1 MDRTSFALPKSSLW
15 HSSFSLFRGG
25 VQAHMINAAFA
36 LVLGA
41 CSLAVAVADPRVM
54 IETTYT
60 SSEGLNDLA
69 KTAWKSKGGKYMG
82 TATDIKQ
89 LSDPYYL
96 QVLNDT
102 HDFGVITPTNAMKW
116 DATEPKQ
123 GVFAFDDADKI
134 VAYANKTGAQVRCH
148 TLVWHQQV
156 PEWVKVLEKAELLKA
171 MSNHIT
177 KLMTHFGNS
186 CIAWDVVNE
195 AMNEDGSYRESFWYK
210 KTGKEYIE
218 TAFKTANA
226 VKAKLGLTGMLYYN
240 DYNINVVNNKSD
252 AVLDMATTLRARK
265 IWVEGVGFQSHYS
278 NNDSVAG
285 ADIFN
290 NFRRFTVKNMHVA
303 ITELNV
309 KTSTANPTVSEQQQ
323 QVGIYTNV
331 LSACKKTMRCD
342 GVTVWDFVDT
352 YSWKEA
358 SAPLLFYQPDG
369 PRTPLVRKATYDAV
383 TAGWIL

>member
-1 MDRTSFALPKSSLW
+1 
-15 HSSFSLFRGG
+15 
-25 VQAHMINAAFA
+25 MINAAFA
-36 LVLGA
+36 LLLGA
-41 CSLAVAVADPRVM
+41 CSLVVAVADPRVM

-60 SSEGLNDLA
+60 ATEGLNDLA
-69 KTAWKSKGGKYMG
+69 KTAWKDKGGKYMG
-82 TATDIKQ
+82 TATDLKQ

-102 HDFGVITPTNAMKW
+102 HDFGMITPANAMKW

-123 GVFAFDDADKI
+123 GVFTFDYADKI
-134 VAYANKTGAQVRCH
+134 VAYANKTGSQIRCH

-156 PEWVKVLEKAELLKA
+156 PDWVKVLEKAELLKA
-171 MSNHIT
+171 MSTHIT

-186 CIAWDVVNE
+186 CTAWDVVNE

-218 TAFKTANA
+218 TAYKTANA
-226 VKAKLGLTGMLYYN
+226 VKAELGLTARLYYN

-252 AVLDMATTLRARK
+252 AVLDMVTKLRSRK

-278 NNDSVAG
+278 NNDTVAG
-285 ADIFN
+285 AKIFDN
-290 NFRRFTVKNMHVA
+290 LRRFTVKHMDVA
-303 ITELNV
+303 ITELDV
-309 KTSTANPTVSEQQQ
+309 KTSTVNPTVSEQRE

-331 LSACKKTMRCD
+331 VSACKKTMRCV

-352 YSWKEA
+352 YSWINS

-369 PRTPLVRKATYDAV
+369 PSTPLVRKATYDAV